1 MSTSS
6 LILFNKPYGVQ
17 SQFRDDSNNDHT
29 TLSQYFTD
37 KSLRIAGRLDAGSG
51 TGSGKCGSR
60 KQRQQRH
67 NDKER

>member
-29 TLSQYFTD
+29 TLITVFY
-37 KSLRIAGRLDAGSG
+37 R
-51 TGSGKCGSR
+51 
-60 KQRQQRH
+60 
-67 NDKER
+67 